1 MTQGCCSGHHPNCSA
16 PICLA
21 VIHRTLRAASPK
33 SLLTSHHAPQGA
45 SGQGGL
51 VLTSKAEGT
60 PSCRAR
66 SGAQPFRS
74 QPTAPIRATK
84 GMLRAPPVISKAALM
99 ASVAITH
106 GSKQTIN
113 MKPCIYPSLKSFR
126 LNVNDYHNTGLSNA
140 KQSSHHTIK
149 KQNFKK

>member
-1 MTQGCCSGHHPNCSA
+1 MTQGCCSGHHLNSSA
-16 PICLA
+16 LIYLT
-21 VIHRTLRAASPK
+21 VTHRTPRAASPK
-33 SLLTSHHAPQGA
+33 SHHTPQGA
-45 SGQGGL
+45 SGLGGL
-51 VLTSKAEGT
+51 VRDLRSREQ

-66 SGAQPFRS
+66 SAVQPFRS
-74 QPTAPIRATK
+74 QPPAPIRAIK
-84 GMLRAPPVISKAALM
+84 GMLRAPLVISKAALM
-99 ASVAITH
+99 ASVVITH

-126 LNVNDYHNTGLSNA
+126 LNVNDYHNIGLSNV